1 MAQRWRD
8 LLFAHWPVDP
18 EYLRP
23 LIPVGL
29 SLDCQRGTAWVS
41 LTPFRLEGLRPRGLP
56 ALPWVS
62 AFPELNFRTYVTRDL
77 KPGVFFFSLDAART
91 VAVMGARSAFHLPYF
106 LAAMRIATARNGAI
120 AYHSHRTG
128 SAHRAEFKAVYR
140 PVPQTSG
147 RPAELGTI
155 EHWLTERYCLYAVDR
170 AGRLYRTEIHHAPWP
185 LQPVEAEILWNTIST
200 AAGIEL
206 PPQPTLTAYAR
217 RLDVVVWWPRR
228 LEVGG
233 AEHPSE

>member
-18 EYLRP
+18 EVLRP
-23 LIPVGL
+23 RIPVGL
-29 SLDCQRGTAWVS
+29 TLDCHTGTAWVS
-41 LTPFRLEGLRPRGLP
+41 ITPFRLEALRPRGLP
-56 ALPWVS
+56 PLPWVS
-62 AFPELNFRTYVTRDL
+62 AFPELNFRTYVTRDR

-91 VAVMGARSAFHLPYF
+91 MAVMGARAAFHLPYF
-106 LAAMRIATARNGAI
+106 LASMRIVTAPNGAI
-120 AYHSHRTG
+120 AYRSHRTR
-128 SAHRAEFKAVYR
+128 SERPAEFQALYR
-140 PVPQTSG
+140 PVPRMSA
-147 RPAELGTI
+147 RPAAPGTI

-170 AGRLYRTEIHHAPWP
+170 PGWLYRTEIHHAPWP

-217 RLDVVVWWPRR
+217 WLDVVVWWPRR
-228 LEVGG
+228 LEFGG